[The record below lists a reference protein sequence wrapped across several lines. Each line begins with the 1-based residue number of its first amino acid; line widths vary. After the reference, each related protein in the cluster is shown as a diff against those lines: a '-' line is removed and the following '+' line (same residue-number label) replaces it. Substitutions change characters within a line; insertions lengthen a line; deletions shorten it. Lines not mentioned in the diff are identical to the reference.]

1 VHGLARKVGGWGV
14 RIWEDCSEE
23 SAKNRLTLSVQMTGR
38 ALWPDFIPCVPDAP
52 GEDRAAL
59 KSEPT
64 GAIPAPHHRPP
75 MTFSRASSVGRAA

>member
-1 VHGLARKVGGWGV
+1 
-14 RIWEDCSEE
+14 
-23 SAKNRLTLSVQMTGR
+23 MTGR